1 MRFMPG
7 DVAFSIHSL
16 NPISKAIAWFT
27 GSKWSHTILV
37 VEHGKYIYTS
47 ETSDFEVVMHTL
59 DDSINDETV
68 KMEVYRADLDP
79 GSQQLIVS
87 ECMKNLGQTYGYLQF
102 ISLGIRAL
110 LRRWFG
116 IKIGN
121 FIRQGV
127 VCNQHVL
134 YGLSKVPSLGELYG
148 MDPESIDQQ
157 ELYEK
162 ITSIKNQ
169 MGEPIFKKVYEKC

>member
-1 MRFMPG
+1 MKFQPG
-7 DVAFSIHSL
+7 DIAFSIHSK

-27 GSKWSHTILV
+27 GSRWSHTILI
-37 VEHGKYIYTS
+37 VEHSKYIYTS

-59 DDSINDETV
+59 DDSLNDPTV
-68 KMEVYRADLDP
+68 IMEVFRADLSPD
-79 GSQQLIVS
+79 QQKLIV
-87 ECMKNLGQTYGYLQF
+87 EKCMENLGQTYGYFQF
-102 ISLGIRAL
+102 ISLGVRAL

-116 IKIGN
+116 IKINN

-134 YGLSKVPSLGELYG
+134 YGLSQIPSLGELYG

-162 ITSIKNQ
+162 VVSIKDQ
-169 MGEPIFKKVYEKC
+169 MGKPIFKKVHEKC